1 MAERKYQHGKVALL
15 HSGEE
20 FFTALEKLISH
31 AKEIIYLQVYIF
43 DEDETG
49 NRILN
54 ALIAAAERNVRVY
67 FMVDGF
73 GAYHLGSDFKQ
84 RMRDAGIFFRHF
96 SPLPFSLL
104 AQAGRRLH
112 VKVCVADGMEAI
124 VGGINISN
132 RYRGVEG
139 ELPWLDYAL
148 KAEGPIA
155 EEVEI
160 VCAQLWRKQFTRNI
174 KRAPRIHHHER
185 FPVRVKVSLNDWFRS
200 RNHIS
205 SAYKRML
212 RKAQK
217 EIIIIASYFIPG
229 TKMLNALLYAVRS
242 GKKVTVI
249 LSQHSD
255 VPLVKDA
262 IDYLYPKLLR
272 EGVIIYEY
280 QTSIL
285 HAKACVIDDRWL
297 SLGSHNLNN
306 LSELMSVEMNLEVL
320 DDDVAGNFAEE
331 MRRLIR
337 EECRVVN
344 AEEFKESLNVLI
356 KFRWWLAYNILGLI
370 QRILYLF
377 FRRETF
383 PVKGRSRVDFK

>member
-1 MAERKYQHGKVALL
+1 VAERKYQHGKVALL

-20 FFTALEKLISH
+20 FFSALEKLINH
-31 AKEIIYLQVYIF
+31 AQEIIYLQVYIF

-49 NRILN
+49 NRILK
-54 ALIAAAERNVRVY
+54 ALSAAAKRGVRVY
-67 FMVDGF
+67 LMVDGF
-73 GAYHLGSDFKQ
+73 GSYHLGSDFKQ
-84 RMRDAGIFFRHF
+84 RMREDGIFFRHF

-112 VKVCVADGMEAI
+112 VKVCVADGREAI
-124 VGGINISN
+124 IGGINISN
-132 RYRGVEG
+132 RYRGVDG
-139 ELPWLDYAL
+139 EMPWLDYAL

-155 EEVEI
+155 EDVEI
-160 VCAQLWRKQFTRNI
+160 VCAQLWRKRFTRNP
-174 KRAPRIHHHER
+174 KRTPRLHHHER
-185 FPVRVKVSLNDWFRS
+185 YPVTVKVSLNDWFRS
-200 RNHIS
+200 RNQIS
-205 SAYKRML
+205 SGYKRML

-229 TKMLNALLYAVRS
+229 KKMLSALLSAVRS

-249 LSQHSD
+249 LSQQSD

-262 IDYLYPKLLR
+262 IAYLYPKLLR
-272 EGVIIYEY
+272 EGVTIYEY
-280 QTSIL
+280 QTNIL

-320 DDDVAGNFAEE
+320 DDHVAGNFAEE

-337 EECRVVN
+337 EECRIVN
-344 AEEFKESLNVLI
+344 ADEFKQSLNI
-356 KFRWWLAYNILGLI
+356 FMKFRWWLAYNILALI

-383 PVKGRSRVDFK
+383 PVKGKSKS

>member
-20 FFTALEKLISH
+20 FFSALEKLINH
-31 AKEIIYLQVYIF
+31 AQEIIYLQVYIF

-49 NRILN
+49 NRILK
-54 ALIAAAERNVRVY
+54 ALSAAAKRGVRVY
-67 FMVDGF
+67 LMVDGF
-73 GAYHLGSDFKQ
+73 GSYHLGSDFKQ
-84 RMRDAGIFFRHF
+84 RMREDGIFFRHF

-112 VKVCVADGMEAI
+112 VKVCVADGREAI
-124 VGGINISN
+124 IGGINISN
-132 RYRGVEG
+132 RYRGVDG
-139 ELPWLDYAL
+139 EMPWLDYAL

-155 EEVEI
+155 EDVEI
-160 VCAQLWRKQFTRNI
+160 VCAQLWRKRFTRNP
-174 KRAPRIHHHER
+174 KRTPRLHHHER
-185 FPVRVKVSLNDWFRS
+185 YPVTVKVSLNDWFRS
-200 RNHIS
+200 RNQIS
-205 SAYKRML
+205 SGYKRML

-229 TKMLNALLYAVRS
+229 KKMLSALLSAVRS

-249 LSQHSD
+249 LSQQSD

-262 IDYLYPKLLR
+262 IAYLYPKLLR
-272 EGVIIYEY
+272 EGVTIYEY
-280 QTSIL
+280 QTNIL

-320 DDDVAGNFAEE
+320 DDHVAGNFAEE

-337 EECRVVN
+337 EECRIVN
-344 AEEFKESLNVLI
+344 ADEFKQSLNI
-356 KFRWWLAYNILGLI
+356 FMKFRWWLAYNILALI

-383 PVKGRSRVDFK
+383 PVKGKSKS

>member
-20 FFTALEKLISH
+20 FFSALEKLINH
-31 AKEIIYLQVYIF
+31 AQEIIYLQVYIF

-49 NRILN
+49 NRILK
-54 ALIAAAERNVRVY
+54 ALSAAAKRGVRVY
-67 FMVDGF
+67 LMVDGF
-73 GAYHLGSDFKQ
+73 GSYHLGSDFKQ
-84 RMRDAGIFFRHF
+84 RMREDGIFFRHF

-112 VKVCVADGMEAI
+112 VKVCVADGREAI
-124 VGGINISN
+124 IGGINISN
-132 RYRGVEG
+132 RYRGVDG
-139 ELPWLDYAL
+139 EMPWLDYAL

-155 EEVEI
+155 EDVEI
-160 VCAQLWRKQFTRNI
+160 VCAQLWRKRFTRNP
-174 KRAPRIHHHER
+174 KRTLRLHHHER
-185 FPVRVKVSLNDWFRS
+185 YPVRVKVSLNDWFRS
-200 RNHIS
+200 RNQIS
-205 SAYKRML
+205 SGYKRML

-229 TKMLNALLYAVRS
+229 KKMLSALLSAVRS

-249 LSQHSD
+249 LSQQSD

-262 IDYLYPKLLR
+262 IAYLYPKLLR
-272 EGVIIYEY
+272 EGVTIYEY
-280 QTSIL
+280 QTNIL

-320 DDDVAGNFAEE
+320 DDHVAGNFAEE

-337 EECRVVN
+337 EECRIVN
-344 AEEFKESLNVLI
+344 ADEFKQSLNI
-356 KFRWWLAYNILGLI
+356 FMKFRWWLAYNILALI

-383 PVKGRSRVDFK
+383 PVKGKSKA